1 MDYKHSYSVHEN
13 AQMLPPQDAAWK
25 ARRCSCCPKRPQ
37 PQRWARNGYAMFWIP
52 APLAAA
58 MPRAVLL
65 LAAVTRALA
74 QTGTP
79 GLATYATTLGP
90 SPSFVDPYKS
100 ASYAGGVA
108 NAAIKTGLAGKT
120 FRVAASYYDLS
131 AGATGG
137 TYEVDALSW
146 VTPSPAALTAFA
158 ALPVGSA
165 LLLNKSDV
173 TGTGPCLLNRRS
185 TVGPARPGRPAGGSR
200 APCCAA
206 G

>member
-1 MDYKHSYSVHEN
+1 
-13 AQMLPPQDAAWK
+13 
-25 ARRCSCCPKRPQ
+25 
-37 PQRWARNGYAMFWIP
+37 
-52 APLAAA
+52 

-65 LAAVTRALA
+65 LAAATRALA

-173 TGTGPCLLNRRS
+173 TGTGPCLLNLICAQASVESCLQYTSRKVALTRRAHPPVRRS
-185 TVGPARPGRPAGGSR
+185 TTAPSNTIGQSSRQPWRTRQTRQCGS
-200 APCCAA
+200 PTC
-206 G
+206 